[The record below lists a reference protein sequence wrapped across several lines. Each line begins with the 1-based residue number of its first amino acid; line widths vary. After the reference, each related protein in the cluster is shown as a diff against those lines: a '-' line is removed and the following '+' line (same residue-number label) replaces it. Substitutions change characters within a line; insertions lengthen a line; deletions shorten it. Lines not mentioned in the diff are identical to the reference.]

1 MRAVPGMCRFATS
14 STSMASACGVTGAGN
29 VIFLIGSLHHF
40 EAHVNVLL
48 LLLLLLIRGQNHT
61 SELETTSSCWP

>member
-48 LLLLLLIRGQNHT
+48 LLLLIRSQYHM
-61 SELETTSSCWP
+61 SELEATSSCWP

>member
-14 STSMASACGVTGAGN
+14 STSMASARGVTGAGN
-29 VIFLIGSLHHF
+29 VIFRVGSIHQF
-40 EAHVNVLL
+40 QAHVNVH

>member
-1 MRAVPGMCRFATS
+1 MRAVPGMCPFATS

-29 VIFLIGSLHHF
+29 VIFLIGILHHF

-48 LLLLLLIRGQNHT
+48 LPLIRSQNHM
-61 SELETTSSCWP
+61 SERETTSSCWP